1 MPPIVVEARKPAGA
15 PVEGFWAAILRT
27 STGPVPAASL
37 RPVMLELRARQSAWA
52 RISREPILD
61 EAAPDAQAYCNE
73 LLNSLFRGR
82 DEIADAFFRWATPE
96 FDWPGVL
103 HVAAA
108 VHALQSER
116 PVDAARHAGKAVAV
130 DPRDLFAQRLLM
142 SVTRRGAA
150 DLASTDEW
158 LRERFCSR
166 PFDTIETRPDG
177 SVNTCCNAWMPAA
190 LGKLHDSARP
200 SDFWNSTNAKEIR
213 RSIIDGD
220 FRYCSRLFCPR
231 IVGRTLPKR
240 TDISQPRHQEIL
252 LKRLTR
258 LPFGPTRLLLSHDRS
273 CNLSCPSCREQKLL
287 GSSAEHDRFDEMF
300 ERVLVPLMLDARLVK
315 ITGSGD
321 PFGSKHFRTVLKR
334 LNHTEFPNLRIELQ
348 TNGQLLDALA
358 WEQLSLADIVDSVW
372 ISIDAARS
380 ETYSR
385 LRRGGDFERLKR
397 NLEFVADLR
406 QRNIICTFRL
416 DTVVQLDN
424 LDELGDIV
432 DLGRQLRADII
443 GFQRIRNWGTFDSE
457 TFCGIDVGSFLH
469 PRFKDLQDLLNCP
482 KFDGDDIDLG
492 NLAHLRHHPC
502 VAQ

>member
-1 MPPIVVEARKPAGA
+1 
-15 PVEGFWAAILRT
+15 
-27 STGPVPAASL
+27 
-37 RPVMLELRARQSAWA
+37 
-52 RISREPILD
+52 
-61 EAAPDAQAYCNE
+61 
-73 LLNSLFRGR
+73 
-82 DEIADAFFRWATPE
+82 
-96 FDWPGVL
+96 
-103 HVAAA
+103 
-108 VHALQSER
+108 
-116 PVDAARHAGKAVAV
+116 
-130 DPRDLFAQRLLM
+130 
-142 SVTRRGAA
+142 
-150 DLASTDEW
+150 
-158 LRERFCSR
+158 
-166 PFDTIETRPDG
+166 
-177 SVNTCCNAWMPAA
+177 
-190 LGKLHDSARP
+190 
-200 SDFWNSTNAKEIR
+200 
-213 RSIIDGD
+213 
-220 FRYCSRLFCPR
+220 
-231 IVGRTLPKR
+231 
-240 TDISQPRHQEIL
+240 
-252 LKRLTR
+252 
-258 LPFGPTRLLLSHDRS
+258 
-273 CNLSCPSCREQKLL
+273 
-287 GSSAEHDRFDEMF
+287 
-300 ERVLVPLMLDARLVK
+300 MLDARLVK

-492 NLAHLRHHPC
+492 NHGALR
-502 VAQ
+502 